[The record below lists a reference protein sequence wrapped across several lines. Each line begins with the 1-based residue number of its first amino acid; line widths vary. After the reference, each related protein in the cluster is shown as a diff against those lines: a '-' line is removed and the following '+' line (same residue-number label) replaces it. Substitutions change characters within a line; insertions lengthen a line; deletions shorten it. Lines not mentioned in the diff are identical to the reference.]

1 MSPLFLR
8 LATVVVLV
16 FAFFTLGK
24 SDFDPKLVFSEVSR
38 KIDLSTQLAK
48 VSTSLTIKNGGDS
61 NTRYFYLSIEPSL
74 VDKLSYVGVMVCY
87 SSSNRILFSPDQ
99 LLHVRPCFEN
109 PLCLCTAEELA
120 TYELK
125 VASSHF
131 SCPPLLIF
139 RVRFLMKTNRV

>member
-1 MSPLFLR
+1 MSSRFLR
-8 LATVVVLV
+8 LATVVVLL
-16 FAFFTLGK
+16 FTFFTVGK

-74 VDKLSYVGVMVCY
+74 VDKLSYVGVMVCI

-99 LLHVRPCFEN
+99 LLHVCFEN
-109 PLCLCTAEELA
+109 PLCLCKAE
-120 TYELK
+120 
-125 VASSHF
+125 
-131 SCPPLLIF
+131 
-139 RVRFLMKTNRV
+139 